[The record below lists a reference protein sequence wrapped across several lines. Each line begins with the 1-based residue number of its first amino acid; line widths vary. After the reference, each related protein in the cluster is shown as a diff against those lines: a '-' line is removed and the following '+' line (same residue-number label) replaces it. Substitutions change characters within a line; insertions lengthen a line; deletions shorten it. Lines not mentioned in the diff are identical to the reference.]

1 LNDTDSALQ
10 KARRPF
16 FASSL
21 WAPLL
26 LVLLG
31 SAGIV
36 FEGYQVIQA
45 LRDSVS
51 ASTRAQGEATARE
64 ITRFIDREHER
75 LGAFVLEKRSEI
87 RQILALED
95 AWPVVDR
102 VQESLQ
108 RMFPGVLAFSVTNA
122 NGRPLFEDFEGLVGP
137 VCQASMRD
145 YASSLATGDRGAAI
159 PPIHPVPGAYH
170 FDLITPWTLDS
181 GESGLFF
188 VSMSPQRIAEML
200 AAAEQASGHR
210 MLLLNRLEPTLIEVS
225 AAGARDALRGDFR
238 LMPESLDDYHFATE
252 LPGTHWR
259 LVVVPDDAILGD
271 AVREV
276 LLWVGLLVF
285 GFLLITGVLLVV
297 IRREEQRNS
306 SLFMRS
312 LQASVARQRAI
323 LQSMVDA
330 MVTIDARGRIHNV
343 NNAVT
348 KVFGYE
354 PNELIGRNVNVLMP
368 GPFQGGHD
376 SYLESYLKTGESKI
390 LGKGREVVAQR
401 KDGSVFPVLLT
412 LGESFEG
419 EERMFVGILHDMT
432 AYNEAQRKIVA
443 QAVEIKRSH
452 EELDR
457 IGEMA
462 SHSLQSPLRR
472 IASLGAALEARNDN
486 QLDGREKEQLRS
498 LADQAR
504 DASHLVQGL
513 VEYTRADEEVER
525 EVIDLDDVLSAVQR
539 DLDSRIRSAGATLD
553 VEPLGQAICDRRQA
567 HQLFWNLLDNAL
579 KFADPE
585 RTPEIH
591 VRLDDAAEN
600 ADTLTVVVADN
611 GIGIPADAIDKV
623 FDAFYRVDPQHPRSG
638 AGLGLSFC
646 RKIAEAAGGLITVE
660 SAEGQGARFAVTL
673 PRGREQ

>member
-1 LNDTDSALQ
+1 LNETDAVLDR
-10 KARRPF
+10 ARRPF

-21 WAPLL
+21 WVPLL
-26 LVLLG
+26 LVSLG
-31 SAGIV
+31 SAGIG

-51 ASTRAQGEATARE
+51 TSTRAQGEATARE

-75 LGAFVLEKRSEI
+75 LGAYVLEKQAEI

-95 AWPVVDR
+95 PWPIVDGL
-102 VQESLQ
+102 QESLH
-108 RMFPGVLAFSVTNA
+108 RMFRGALAFSVTDA
-122 NGRPLFEDFEGLVGP
+122 LGRPLFEDFEGLVGP

-145 YASSLATGDRGAAI
+145 YAQALVSGDDDIAI

-210 MLLLNRLEPTLIEVS
+210 MLLVNRDEPSLIEVS
-225 AAGARDALRGDFR
+225 ASGARDALRGDFR
-238 LMPESLDDYHFATE
+238 LMPESLDDYHFAME

-259 LVVVPDDAILGD
+259 LVVVPDNAILGD

-348 KVFGYE
+348 KMFGYE
-354 PNELIGRNVNVLMP
+354 PSELIGHNVNILMP

-376 SYLESYLKTGESKI
+376 GYLDSYLRTGESKI
-390 LGKGREVVAQR
+390 LGKGREVVARR

-457 IGEMA
+457 ISEMA
-462 SHSLQSPLRR
+462 SNSLQSPLRS
-472 IASLGAALEARNDN
+472 IASLGAAIEARDGN
-486 QLDGREKEQLRS
+486 QLERQEKEQLRS
-498 LADQAR
+498 LSNQAR

-513 VEYTRADEEVER
+513 VDYTRVGEDVER
-525 EVIDLDDVLSAVQR
+525 EEIDLDELLAAVRR
-539 DLDSRIRSAGATLD
+539 DLDQRIRAAGATLRI
-553 VEPLGQAICDRRQA
+553 EPLGKVMCDPKQA

-579 KFADPE
+579 KFADPA
-585 RTPEIH
+585 RAPEIQVAVDH
-591 VRLDDAAEN
+591 AAETT
-600 ADTLTVVVADN
+600 DMLTVVVADN

-623 FDAFYRVDPQHPRSG
+623 FDAFHRVDPRHPGSG
-638 AGLGLSFC
+638 VGLGLSFC
-646 RKIAEAAGGLITVE
+646 RKIAESAGGGISVD
-660 SAEGQGARFAVTL
+660 SQAGQGTRFAVTL
-673 PRGREQ
+673 PKAQS